1 MTYMHPAYH
10 GGKNH
15 PEQVTDE
22 YLTCGLCH
30 IPGFK
35 QPKQLQCGHTF
46 CLPCL
51 ERRVQNVG
59 GASFSC
65 PSCARVNIVPRSG
78 LGGLSDNLFIDT
90 QVDRL
95 VRRHNQDR
103 GRDDTW
109 YNISCYGQD
118 FRGHASL
125 KDLN

>member
-1 MTYMHPAYH
+1 MAHMNPVYH

-22 YLTCGLCH
+22 YLTCGICQ

-35 QPKQLQCGHTF
+35 QPKMLQCGHTF

-51 ERRVQNVG
+51 MR
-59 GASFSC
+59 GAPSTEGATFCC
-65 PSCARVNIVPRSG
+65 PSCACVNTVPRSG
-78 LGGLSDNLFIDT
+78 LAGLSDNLFVDT

-109 YNISCYGQD
+109 YNVSCYDQNYK
-118 FRGHASL
+118 GHVIM